1 VTATAPARPATPTAG
16 PGRPRVLVV
25 GPGPRSSGGVWTAIA
40 TLCGSS
46 LAQRYR
52 LHRVATHRDG
62 GAAVKLGQAVRGL
75 ARVAAT
81 LTARRADLVWI
92 HTSAGAS
99 FRRKSVAATLCRLTR
114 TPYVLH
120 VHGSAVPL
128 WYRAASPPERAL
140 VRRVLRGAD
149 LVVALGP
156 AWRRPLTDI
165 APCVITC
172 VMNPV
177 AVPEAAPSPSRPAGP
192 IVCTGRLGDH
202 KGSSVLVRAL
212 ALLAGRHPEA
222 RLVLAGDGDREP
234 LRAEAARLGVG
245 DRLELPGWIGP
256 DEVASLLDRAGVFA
270 LPSRNEGLPMAL
282 LEAMARGLPCVVTPV
297 GAIPDLVEDGVHGVF
312 VPPDDP
318 EALAGALG
326 GLLAD
331 PGRARALG
339 DAARARIR
347 ERCATPLVADAMDA
361 CFRGGLEGRTGRP
374 RRTGGRIRAV

>member
-1 VTATAPARPATPTAG
+1 
-16 PGRPRVLVV
+16 
-25 GPGPRSSGGVWTAIA
+25 VWTAIA
-40 TLCGSS
+40 TLCRSS
-46 LAQRYR
+46 LAQRYALR
-52 LHRVATHRDG
+52 RVATHRDG
-62 GAAVKLGQAVRGL
+62 RGAAKLAQAATGL
-75 ARVAAT
+75 GRVAAT
-81 LTARRADLVWI
+81 VLARRADLVWI

-99 FRRKSVAATLCRLTR
+99 FRRKSVAATLCRLTG

-120 VHGSAVPL
+120 VHGSAVPG
-128 WYRAASPPERAL
+128 WYRAASPPERAV

-156 AWRRPLTDI
+156 AWRGPLTEI

-177 AVPEAAPSPSRPAGP
+177 PVPDAPPSPLRPAGP
-192 IVCTGRLGDH
+192 VVCTGRLGDH

-212 ALLAGRHPEA
+212 ALLSERHPET

-245 DRLELPGWIGP
+245 ERIELPGWIGP
-256 DEVASLLDRAGVFA
+256 DEVSALLDGAGVFA

-282 LEAMARGLPCVVTPV
+282 LEAMARGLPCVVTAV

-318 EALAGALG
+318 QALALALD
-326 GLLAD
+326 GLLSD
-331 PGRARALG
+331 PERARALG

-347 ERCATPLVADAMDA
+347 ERCATPLIADAMDA
-361 CFRGGLEGRTGRP
+361 CFRGVLEGGTGR
-374 RRTGGRIRAV
+374 RGRTGGRARAA